1 VTLFLRFFHLFVTP
15 VHYFIW
21 TMTSAMG
28 WLVESTHSVF
38 EPRSFGFQVAAVC
51 YRRSGSTV
59 EFLLINTSAGRWTF
73 PKGRVNDG
81 LSPVAAAERE
91 ALEEAGVIG
100 RIEARHFASYLHC
113 RRDEELVIRAFLMEV
128 HRVSPP
134 MERYRTPRW
143 VGLKQAKRMLAR
155 ERAPKYTREIHRV
168 IEMAADRLSL
178 GMNQSA

>member
-1 VTLFLRFFHLFVTP
+1 
-15 VHYFIW
+15 
-21 TMTSAMG
+21 MG

-38 EPRSFGFQVAAVC
+38 DRAFGFQVAAVC
-51 YRRSGSTV
+51 YRRNGSTV

-100 RIEARHFASYLHC
+100 RIEPRHFASYLHN
-113 RRDEELVIRAFLMEV
+113 RRDQELLIRAYLMEV

-134 MERYRTPRW
+134 MERHRTPRW
-143 VGLKQAKRMLAR
+143 VDFKQAKRMLAR
-155 ERAPKYTREIHRV
+155 LRAPKYTREIHRV
-168 IEMAADRLSL
+168 LELAADRVGREVIPSVL
-178 GMNQSA
+178 